1 MLKRSKTFAAIVAAS
16 LSLGLTALAM
26 PALDTV
32 ITQGY
37 DEEAKA
43 LILGAPAPE
52 SDNLDEDCLFEGTIT
67 YDTTPT
73 TAAASDTDSDEV
85 KEAAVTPVT
94 VLTATPDPD
103 GKTPEDFAGFGPED
117 PCGAYSVDVTGPNGQ
132 INHGTF
138 QSAWVHALKALG
150 FKGNGCLVSSFSKLG
165 YGDAEK
171 LTTAEAQEAA
181 QALADAPATTESA
194 SGDIQMSLLECDKGK
209 DKAPGL
215 SSSDGEKPAK
225 GPAWKTDEN
234 VDRPGKGNGKDK

>member
-32 ITQGY
+32 LTQGY
-37 DEEAKA
+37 DDDASA
-43 LILGAPAPE
+43 LIVGAPDAE
-52 SDNLDEDCLFEGTIT
+52 SESLDTDCLFEGTIT
-67 YDTTPT
+67 YETTST
-73 TAAASDTDSDEV
+73 TAAADTDSEE

-94 VLTATPDPD
+94 VLSATAIPD
-103 GKTPEDFAGFGPED
+103 GKTTEDFAGFGPED

-150 FKGNGCLVSSFSKLG
+150 LNGKGCLVSSFSKLG

-181 QALADAPATTESA
+181 QALADATATTESA
-194 SGDIQMSLLECDKGK
+194 SGDIQMSPLECDKGK

-234 VDRPGKGNGKDK
+234 VDRPGKGK